1 MGGRG
6 WRQSHGVPAGV
17 VPPSGDSYFTI
28 CLTESTQTHPNVSHP
43 SPDACARSHTGASE
57 MDDRWLIA
65 PPPSPHRPPRPHTD
79 SPRHL
84 RQLPP
89 SQRKDSGPTSGHN
102 QQLRRSVRH
111 RPTPQPQL
119 HLGKH
124 CRAATEHAAARL
136 YTSRQGK
143 VVISSAVRIF
153 G

>member
-1 MGGRG
+1 MCQLVSCPRVVTHTLPSVSP
-6 WRQSHGVPAGV
+6 RAHKHTPMSLIHLQTHVHAHTQVPARWMTGGSS
-17 VPPSGDSYFTI
+17 PP
-28 CLTESTQTHPNVSHP
+28 
-43 SPDACARSHTGASE
+43 R
-57 MDDRWLIA
+57 
-65 PPPSPHRPPRPHTD
+65 PPSPHGPPRPHTD

-124 CRAATEHAAARL
+124 CRAGTEHAAARL